1 MFSIQIWCVMIARI
15 KKYVRSVF
23 LEWDKVQKPN
33 WAQVK
38 ANTLVVIVATLILGV
53 FIALV
58 DGNKD
63 YPVWTASNRT
73 FGPGLILLLVLV
85 IALSWLVRRFTSRW
99 KVLIPVSLSPLLITL
114 ALHYYS
120 PGDPVSGIG
129 IAWLRELFMP

>member
-1 MFSIQIWCVMIARI
+1 MIARI